1 MDDDSVQPNGFNPYT
16 PVFLKHKSPLALY
29 LAWDSKGNYTKTAPN
44 RASSSGLNFDHKG
57 QIVKPTS

>member
-29 LAWDSKGNYTKTAPN
+29 LAWDRKGIYTKTALN
-44 RASSSGLNFDHKG
+44 CAFSSGLNFNRKG